1 VDADTGTQ
9 VGEVGEVGAG
19 AGSGCASRWVSVDSG
34 GCCLK

>member
-9 VGEVGEVGAG
+9 VGEVGEVG